1 MPSQPHPP
9 VNEGILFADLYELT
23 MAQLYLRTGMH
34 DTPAQFNAFY
44 RHNPDFG
51 GHQAGYCV
59 TAGLDDLLA
68 WMERA
73 QPGQQ
78 DLDALGSLR
87 NGKGGRLFDDAF
99 LAWLGQQGGF
109 PGVRVLAP
117 AEGRVVH
124 PHAPFAVVEGPLAAA
139 QLLETALLN
148 HLNYPTLI
156 ATRATR
162 IKQAARGAPVT
173 DFGMRRG
180 HARGVNAGSRAALI
194 GGLDGTSNTGEALTL
209 GAAPRGTHAHSLVQA
224 FMAAG
229 MDELDAFR
237 AYAETFPDDC
247 LLLLDT
253 VDTLHSGLPN
263 AIRVFEELRRAGHEP
278 LGVRLDSGDLAHLAI
293 QVAKELDQ
301 ADFRAVTITLS
312 NQLDELTIWQILEQ
326 IEDEAPRYGVD
337 PAPLIRRLSYGVG
350 TRLLTSHGAPA
361 LDGVYKL
368 VALYHGGGWAPTI
381 KRSDTLSK
389 ATTPGPKRVYRVYDE
404 RGMATA
410 DLVTLADEVPQTGEP
425 LRLRHPVER
434 TSRTLQPEAIGGI
447 EPLLE
452 VAWEDGRRASP
463 PPDLET
469 LRGRRRADE
478 ERLDPGVRRLINPHI
493 YHVSLSDSLWRLK
506 QDLLTGPNGN
516 TRPPDER

>member
-1 MPSQPHPP
+1 MSSQQHPP

-73 QPGQQ
+73 QPNQ
-78 DLDALGSLR
+78 DDIDALGSLH
-87 NGKGGRLFDDAF
+87 NAKGGRLFDDAF
-99 LAWLGQQGGF
+99 LGWLGDQGGF
-109 PGVRVLAP
+109 PGVKVLTP
-117 AEGRVVH
+117 AEGRVIH

-162 IKQAARGAPVT
+162 IKQAARGGPVV

-194 GGLDGTSNTGEALTL
+194 GGLDGTSNTGQALAM

-229 MDELDAFR
+229 MQELDAFR
-237 AYAETFPDDC
+237 AYAKTFPDDC

-263 AIRVFEELRRAGHEP
+263 AITVFEELRGAGHEP
-278 LGVRLDSGDLAHLAI
+278 QGVRLDSGDLAHLAI
-293 QVAKELDQ
+293 MVAKELDL
-301 ADFRAVTITLS
+301 AGFGTVTITLS

-326 IEDEAPRYGVD
+326 IENEAPRYGVD

-368 VALYHGGGWAPTI
+368 VSLRHQGTWAPTI
-381 KRSDTLSK
+381 KRSDTLTK

-410 DLVTLADEVPQTGEP
+410 DLVTLDHELPNADAP
-425 LRLRHPVER
+425 LRLRHPIER
-434 TSRTLQPEAIGGI
+434 TSRTLQPADIGGI
-447 EPLLE
+447 ESLLE
-452 VAWEDGRRASP
+452 VAWQDGRRAGP
-463 PPDLET
+463 APDLAT
-469 LRGRRRADE
+469 MQQRRHADE

-493 YHVSLSDSLWRLK
+493 YHVSLSDTLWKLK
-506 QDLLTGPNGN
+506 QDLLAGPNGN
-516 TRPPDER
+516 GGSAEG

>member
-1 MPSQPHPP
+1 MASSALPP
-9 VNEGILFADLYELT
+9 VNEGILFTDLYQLT

-34 DTPAQFNAFY
+34 ETPAEFNAFY

-68 WMERA
+68 WLERA
-73 QPGQQ
+73 RPSQA
-78 DLDALGSLR
+78 DLDALATLR
-87 NGKGGRLFDDAF
+87 DSREGRLFDDAF
-99 LAWLGQQGGF
+99 LAWLGGLGGF
-109 PGVRVLAP
+109 PGVTVRAP

-124 PHAPFAVVEGPLAAA
+124 PNAPFAVVKGPLAAA

-162 IKQAARGAPVT
+162 IKQAARGAPVV

-194 GGLDGTSNTGEALTL
+194 GGLDGTSNTGEALVL
-209 GAAPRGTHAHSLVQA
+209 GEVPRGTHAHSLVQA

-229 MDELDAFR
+229 MDEVDAFR

-263 AIRVFEELRRAGHEP
+263 AITVFEELRRAGHEP
-278 LGVRLDSGDLAHLAI
+278 RGVRLDSGDLAHLAI
-293 QVAKELDQ
+293 QVASELD
-301 ADFRAVTITLS
+301 RAGFDRVGITLS

-326 IEDEAPRYGVD
+326 IENEAPRYGVD
-337 PAPLIRRLSYGVG
+337 PEPLVRRLGYGVG
-350 TRLLTSHGAPA
+350 TRLLTSHGASA

-368 VALYHGGGWAPTI
+368 VALWHDGGWAPTI
-381 KRSDTLSK
+381 KRSNTLGK
-389 ATTPGPKRVYRVYDE
+389 ATTPGPKEIYRVYDT

-410 DLVTLADEVPQTGEP
+410 DLITLADERPTADTT
-425 LRLRHPVER
+425 LHLRHPIER
-434 TSRTLQPEAIGGI
+434 TRRSLEPAAIGGI

-452 VAWEDGRRASP
+452 VAWRDGARAAP
-463 PPDLET
+463 PAALAT
-469 LRGRRRADE
+469 LRQRRQADE
-478 ERLDPGVRRLINPHI
+478 DRLDPGVRRLINPHI
-493 YHVSLSDSLWRLK
+493 YHVSLSDRLWSLK
-506 QDLLTGPNGN
+506 QDLLAGPNGHAN
-516 TRPPDER
+516 GDG

>member
-1 MPSQPHPP
+1 MSSQQHPP

-23 MAQLYLRTGMH
+23 MAQLYLRTEMH

-73 QPGQQ
+73 RPNQD
-78 DLDALGSLR
+78 DLDALGGLR
-87 NGKGGRLFDDAF
+87 NAKGGRLFDDGF
-99 LAWLGQQGGF
+99 LGWLGDQGGF
-109 PGVRVLAP
+109 PGVTVLTP
-117 AEGRVVH
+117 AEGRVIH

-162 IKQAARGAPVT
+162 IKQAARGGSVV

-194 GGLDGTSNTGEALTL
+194 GGLDGTSNTGQALAL

-229 MDELDAFR
+229 MQELDAFR

-253 VDTLHSGLPN
+253 VDTLHSGLPT
-263 AIRVFEELRRAGHEP
+263 AITVFEELRRAGHEP
-278 LGVRLDSGDLAHLAI
+278 RGVRLDSGDLAHLAI
-293 QVAKELDQ
+293 QVAKELD
-301 ADFRAVTITLS
+301 RAGFDAVPITLS

-326 IEDEAPRYGVD
+326 IEDEAPRYGMD
-337 PAPLIRRLSYGVG
+337 PAPLIRRLGYGVG

-368 VALYHGGGWAPTI
+368 VALRHHGNWAPAI
-381 KRSDTLSK
+381 KRSDTPSK
-389 ATTPGPKRVYRVYDE
+389 ATTPGPKRLYRVYDA

-410 DLVTLADEVPQTGEP
+410 DLVTLDQERPSLDAP

-434 TSRTLQPEAIGGI
+434 TSRTLQPDDIGGI

-452 VAWEDGRRASP
+452 VAWHDGRRAGP
-463 PPDLET
+463 TPDLST
-469 LRGRRRADE
+469 LQQRRREDE

-493 YHVSLSDSLWRLK
+493 YHVSLSEALWELK
-506 QDLLTGPNGN
+506 QDLLVGPNGN
-516 TRPPDER
+516 GRSTAH

>member
-1 MPSQPHPP
+1 MSSQHPP

-23 MAQLYLRTGMH
+23 MAQLYLRAGMH

-73 QPGQQ
+73 QPNQD

-87 NGKGGRLFDDAF
+87 SAKGGRLFDDAF
-99 LAWLGQQGGF
+99 LDWLGEQGGF
-109 PGVRVLAP
+109 PGVRVLTP
-117 AEGRVVH
+117 AEGRVIH

-162 IKQAARGAPVT
+162 IKQAARGGPVV

-194 GGLDGTSNTGEALTL
+194 GGLDGTSNTGQALAL
-209 GAAPRGTHAHSLVQA
+209 GTAPRGTHAHSLVQA

-229 MDELDAFR
+229 MQELDAFR

-263 AIRVFEELRRAGHEP
+263 AITVFEELRRAGHEP
-278 LGVRLDSGDLAHLAI
+278 RGVRLDSGDLAHLAI
-293 QVAKELDQ
+293 QVAKELD
-301 ADFRAVTITLS
+301 RAGFGTVTITLS

-337 PAPLIRRLSYGVG
+337 PAPLIRRLGYGVG

-368 VALYHGGGWAPTI
+368 VSLRHQGAWAPTI
-381 KRSDTLSK
+381 KRSDTLTK

-410 DLVTLADEVPQTGEP
+410 DLVTLDHEAPSADAP
-425 LRLRHPVER
+425 LHLRHPIER
-434 TSRTLQPEAIGGI
+434 TSRTLQPADIGGI
-447 EPLLE
+447 ESLLE
-452 VAWEDGRRASP
+452 VAWHNGRRSGPA
-463 PPDLET
+463 PDLAT
-469 LRGRRRADE
+469 LQQRRHADE

-493 YHVSLSDSLWRLK
+493 YHVSLSDTLWKLK
-506 QDLLTGPNGN
+506 QDLLAGPNGSAGA
-516 TRPPDER
+516 TGS

>member
-1 MPSQPHPP
+1 MPSLQHPP

-73 QPGQQ
+73 QPNQD

-87 NGKGGRLFDDAF
+87 NAKGGRLFDDAF
-99 LAWLGQQGGF
+99 LGWLGDQGGF
-109 PGVRVLAP
+109 PGVKILTP
-117 AEGRVVH
+117 AEGRVIH

-162 IKQAARGAPVT
+162 IKQAARGGPVV

-194 GGLDGTSNTGEALTL
+194 GGLDGTSNTGQALAL
-209 GAAPRGTHAHSLVQA
+209 GTAPRGTHAHSLVQA

-229 MDELDAFR
+229 MQELDAFR
-237 AYAETFPDDC
+237 AYAKTFPDDC

-253 VDTLHSGLPN
+253 VNTLHSGLPN
-263 AIRVFEELRRAGHEP
+263 AITVFEELRRAGHEP
-278 LGVRLDSGDLAHLAI
+278 QGVRLDSGDLAHLAI
-293 QVAKELDQ
+293 LVAKELD
-301 ADFRAVTITLS
+301 RAGFDTVTITLS

-326 IEDEAPRYGVD
+326 IENEAPRYDVD
-337 PAPLIRRLSYGVG
+337 AAPLIRRLGYGVG

-368 VALYHGGGWAPTI
+368 VSLRHQGVWAPTI
-381 KRSDTLSK
+381 KRSDTLTK

-410 DLVTLADEVPQTGEP
+410 DLVTLDHERPSADAP
-425 LRLRHPVER
+425 LRLRHPTER
-434 TSRTLQPEAIGGI
+434 TSRTLQPTDIGGI
-447 EPLLE
+447 ESLLE
-452 VAWEDGRRASP
+452 VAWQDGHRSGPA
-463 PPDLET
+463 PDLAT
-469 LRGRRRADE
+469 LQQRRHADE

-493 YHVSLSDSLWRLK
+493 YHVSLSNALWKLK
-506 QDLLTGPNGN
+506 QDLLAEPNGN
-516 TRPPDER
+516 GGPAGS

>member
-1 MPSQPHPP
+1 MSQQQPP

-34 DTPAQFNAFY
+34 DRHAQFSAFY

-68 WMERA
+68 WMARA
-73 QPGQQ
+73 MPAQA
-78 DLDALGSLR
+78 DLDALGSLA
-87 NGKGGRLFDDAF
+87 NATGGRLFDDAF
-99 LAWLGQQGGF
+99 LDWLGDQGGF
-109 PGVRVLAP
+109 PGVRILTP
-117 AEGRVVH
+117 AEGRVIH
-124 PHAPFAVVEGPLAAA
+124 PNAPFAIVDGPLASA

-162 IKQAARGAPVT
+162 IKQAARGGSVV

-194 GGLDGTSNTGEALTL
+194 GGLDGTSNTGEALVL
-209 GAAPRGTHAHSLVQA
+209 GAEPKGTHAHSLVQA

-237 AYAETFPDDC
+237 AYADTYPDDC

-263 AIRVFEELRRAGHEP
+263 AITVFEELRRAGHRP
-278 LGVRLDSGDLAHLAI
+278 RGVRLDSGDLAYLAI
-293 QVAKELDQ
+293 QVAKELD
-301 ADFRAVTITLS
+301 RAGFEDVPITLS

-326 IEDEAPRYGVD
+326 IEDEAPRYDVA
-337 PAPLIRRLSYGVG
+337 PQPLIARLGYGVG

-368 VALYHGGGWAPTI
+368 VALERDDGWAAAI
-381 KRSDTLSK
+381 KRSDTVGK
-389 ATTPGPKRVYRVYDE
+389 ATTPGPNRVYRVYDA

-410 DLVTLADEVPQTGEP
+410 DLITLADEEPAREAP

-434 TSRTLQPEAIGGI
+434 TSRTLEPSDVGGI
-447 EPLLE
+447 EPLME
-452 VAWEDGRRASP
+452 VAWEDGHRTGE
-463 PPDLET
+463 PPDLAT
-469 LRGRRRADE
+469 LRERRHRDE

-493 YHVSLSDSLWRLK
+493 YHVSLSSALWSLK
-506 QDLLTGPNGN
+506 QGLLTGSTGGDDSVNV
-516 TRPPDER
+516 

>member
-1 MPSQPHPP
+1 MPSHHPA

-23 MAQLYLRTGMH
+23 MAQLYLRTGLH
-34 DTPAQFNAFY
+34 ELPAQFNAFY

-59 TAGLDDLLA
+59 TAGLEDLLD
-68 WMERA
+68 WMEGA
-73 QPGQQ
+73 CPTQE
-78 DLDALGSLR
+78 DLDALGTLR
-87 NGKGGRLFDDAF
+87 NATGGRLFDDAF
-99 LAWLGQQGGF
+99 LTWLGRQGGF
-109 PGVRVLAP
+109 PGVKVQTP
-117 AEGRVVH
+117 AEGRVIH
-124 PHAPFAVVEGPLAAA
+124 PNVPFAVVEGPLATA

-162 IKQAARGAPVT
+162 IKQAARGASVV

-194 GGLDGTSNTGEALTL
+194 GGLDGTSNTGQALAMGT
-209 GAAPRGTHAHSLVQA
+209 APRGTHAHSMVQA

-263 AIRVFEELRRAGHEP
+263 AITVFQELKRAGHQP
-278 LGVRLDSGDLAHLAI
+278 RGVRLDSGDLAHLAI
-293 QVAKELDQ
+293 LVARELDAAGF
-301 ADFRAVTITLS
+301 ADVPITLS

-326 IEDEAPRYGVD
+326 IEEEAPRYGVE
-337 PAPLIRRLSYGVG
+337 PRPLIARLGYGVG

-368 VALYHGGGWAPTI
+368 VALWRGGSWAPTI
-381 KRSDTLSK
+381 KRSDTLAK
-389 ATTPGPKRVYRVYDE
+389 ATTPGPKRVYRIYDE

-410 DLVTLADEVPQTGEP
+410 DLITLDHEHPGADAP

-434 TSRTLQPEAIGGI
+434 TSRTLQPSDIGSI
-447 EPLLE
+447 ESLLE
-452 VAWEDGRRASP
+452 VAWDDGRRARPAPS
-463 PPDLET
+463 LEA
-469 LRGRRRADE
+469 LRQRRQADE
-478 ERLDPGVRRLINPHI
+478 ERLDAGVRRLINPHI
-493 YHVSLSDSLWRLK
+493 YHVSLSDALWRLK
-506 QDLLTGPNGN
+506 QDLLAGPNGN
-516 TRPPDER
+516 GGGSSG

>member
-1 MPSQPHPP
+1 MVMSSQHPP

-23 MAQLYLRTGMH
+23 MAQLYLRAGMH

-73 QPGQQ
+73 QPNQD

-87 NGKGGRLFDDAF
+87 SAKGGRLFDDAF
-99 LAWLGQQGGF
+99 LDWLGEQGGF
-109 PGVRVLAP
+109 PGVRVLTP
-117 AEGRVVH
+117 AEGRVIH

-162 IKQAARGAPVT
+162 IKQAARGGPVV

-194 GGLDGTSNTGEALTL
+194 GGLDGTSNTGQALAL
-209 GAAPRGTHAHSLVQA
+209 GTAPRGTHAHSLVQA

-229 MDELDAFR
+229 MQELDAFR

-263 AIRVFEELRRAGHEP
+263 AITVFEELRRAGHEP
-278 LGVRLDSGDLAHLAI
+278 RGVRLDSGDLAHLAI
-293 QVAKELDQ
+293 QVAKELD
-301 ADFRAVTITLS
+301 RAGFGTVTITLS

-337 PAPLIRRLSYGVG
+337 PAPLIRRLGYGVG

-368 VALYHGGGWAPTI
+368 VSLRHQGAWAPTI
-381 KRSDTLSK
+381 KRSDTLTK

-410 DLVTLADEVPQTGEP
+410 DLVTLDHEAPSADAP
-425 LRLRHPVER
+425 LHLRHPIER
-434 TSRTLQPEAIGGI
+434 TSRTLQPADIGGI
-447 EPLLE
+447 ESLLE
-452 VAWEDGRRASP
+452 VAWHNGRRSGPA
-463 PPDLET
+463 PDLAT
-469 LRGRRRADE
+469 LQQRRHADE

-493 YHVSLSDSLWRLK
+493 YHVSLSDTLWKLK
-506 QDLLTGPNGN
+506 QDLLAGPNGSAGA
-516 TRPPDER
+516 TGS

>member
-1 MPSQPHPP
+1 MSSQHPP

-23 MAQLYLRTGMH
+23 MAQLYLRAGMH

-73 QPGQQ
+73 QPNQD

-87 NGKGGRLFDDAF
+87 SAKGGRLFDDAF
-99 LAWLGQQGGF
+99 LDWLGEQGGF
-109 PGVRVLAP
+109 PGVRVLTP
-117 AEGRVVH
+117 AEGRVIH

-162 IKQAARGAPVT
+162 IKQAARGGPVV

-194 GGLDGTSNTGEALTL
+194 GGLDGTSNTGQALAL
-209 GAAPRGTHAHSLVQA
+209 GTAPRGTHAHSLVQA

-229 MDELDAFR
+229 MQELDAFR

-263 AIRVFEELRRAGHEP
+263 AITVFEELRRAGHEP
-278 LGVRLDSGDLAHLAI
+278 RGVRLDSGDLAHLAI
-293 QVAKELDQ
+293 QVAKELD
-301 ADFRAVTITLS
+301 RAGFGTVTITLS

-337 PAPLIRRLSYGVG
+337 PAPLIRRLGYGVG

-368 VALYHGGGWAPTI
+368 VSLRHQGAWAPTI
-381 KRSDTLSK
+381 KRSDTLTK

-410 DLVTLADEVPQTGEP
+410 DLVTLDHEAPSADAP
-425 LRLRHPVER
+425 LHLRHPIER
-434 TSRTLQPEAIGGI
+434 TSRTLQPADIGGI
-447 EPLLE
+447 ESLLE
-452 VAWEDGRRASP
+452 VAWHNGRRSGPA
-463 PPDLET
+463 PDLAT
-469 LRGRRRADE
+469 LQQRRHADE

-493 YHVSLSDSLWRLK
+493 YHVSLSDTLWKLK
-506 QDLLTGPNGN
+506 QDLLAGPNGSGGA
-516 TRPPDER
+516 TGS

>member
-1 MPSQPHPP
+1 MPSQEHVPI
-9 VNEGILFADLYELT
+9 NEGILFADLYELT
-23 MAQLYLRTGMH
+23 MAQLYFRVGMH

-51 GHQAGYCV
+51 GHKAGYCV
-59 TAGLDDLLA
+59 TAGLEDLLD

-73 QPGQQ
+73 QPSQE
-78 DLDALGSLR
+78 DLDALASLEG
-87 NGKGGRLFDDAF
+87 GKGGRLFDDAF
-99 LAWLGQQGGF
+99 LAWLGAQGGF
-109 PGVRVLAP
+109 PGVQVLA
-117 AEGRVVH
+117 AGEGRVVH
-124 PHAPFAVVEGPLAAA
+124 PHAPFAIVEGPLAAS

-162 IKQAARGAPVT
+162 IKQAARGGPVV

-194 GGLDGTSNTGEALTL
+194 GGLDGTSNTGQALVL
-209 GAAPRGTHAHSLVQA
+209 GAEPKGTHAHSLVQA
-224 FMAAG
+224 FTAAG
-229 MDELDAFR
+229 MEELDAFR
-237 AYAETFPDDC
+237 AYATTYPDDC

-263 AIRVFEELRRAGHEP
+263 AIKVFEELRKAGHEP
-278 LGVRLDSGDLAHLAI
+278 RGVRLDSGDLAHLAI
-293 QVAKELDQ
+293 QVARELD
-301 ADFRAVTITLS
+301 RAAFPDVAITLS

-337 PAPLIRRLSYGVG
+337 PKPLIARLGYGVG

-368 VALYHGGGWAPTI
+368 VALESHGLWAPTI
-381 KRSDTLSK
+381 KRSDTIGK
-389 ATTPGPKRVYRVYDE
+389 ATTPGRKRVYRIYDA

-410 DLVTLADEVPQTGEP
+410 DLVTLVDEEP
-425 LRLRHPVER
+425 RTDAPLKLRHPVER
-434 TSRTLQPEAIGGI
+434 TSRTLQSGDIGGI
-447 EPLLE
+447 EPLME
-452 VAWEDGRRASP
+452 VAWEDGHRTGPRV
-463 PPDLET
+463 DLTT
-469 LRGRRRADE
+469 LRERRLRDE

-493 YHVSLSDSLWRLK
+493 YHVSLSDTLWRLK
-506 QDLLTGPNGN
+506 QDLLTGPNGADAE
-516 TRPPDER
+516 RPA

>member
-1 MPSQPHPP
+1 MSSQHHPP

-34 DTPAQFNAFY
+34 DTPSQFNAFY

-59 TAGLDDLLA
+59 TAGLEDLLA

-73 QPGQQ
+73 RPTQA
-78 DLDALGSLR
+78 DLDALATLR
-87 NGKGGRLFDDAF
+87 NARGGRLFDDAF
-99 LAWLGQQGGF
+99 LEWLRAQGGF

-117 AEGRVVH
+117 DEGRVVH
-124 PHAPFAVVEGPLAAA
+124 PNAPFAIVEGPLASA

-162 IKQAARGAPVT
+162 IKQAARGAPVV

-194 GGLDGTSNTGEALTL
+194 GGLDGTSNTGEALVL
-209 GAAPRGTHAHSLVQA
+209 GAQPKGTHAHSLVQA

-237 AYAETFPDDC
+237 AYAETYPDDC

-263 AIRVFEELRRAGHEP
+263 AITVFEELRKGGHEP
-278 LGVRLDSGDLAHLAI
+278 RGVRLDSGDLAHLAI
-293 QVAKELDQ
+293 QVAKELD
-301 ADFRAVTITLS
+301 RAGFQDVPITLS

-326 IEDEAPRYGVD
+326 IEGEAPRYDVA
-337 PAPLIRRLSYGVG
+337 PQPLIARLGYGVG

-368 VALYHGGGWAPTI
+368 VALEHDGAWAPTI
-381 KRSDTLSK
+381 KRSDTLGK
-389 ATTPGPKRVYRVYDE
+389 ATTPGPKRVFRVYDS

-410 DLVTLADEVPQTGEP
+410 DLVTLAHEEPRRDAP

-434 TSRTLQPEAIGGI
+434 TSRTLQPDEIGGI
-447 EPLLE
+447 EPLMQL
-452 VAWEDGRRASP
+452 AWADGARTGPAV
-463 PPDLET
+463 DLT
-469 LRGRRRADE
+469 ALRERRRRDE

-493 YHVSLSDSLWRLK
+493 YHVSLSDTLWRLK
-506 QDLLTGPNGN
+506 QDLLTGPNGAD
-516 TRPPDER
+516 PQAGG